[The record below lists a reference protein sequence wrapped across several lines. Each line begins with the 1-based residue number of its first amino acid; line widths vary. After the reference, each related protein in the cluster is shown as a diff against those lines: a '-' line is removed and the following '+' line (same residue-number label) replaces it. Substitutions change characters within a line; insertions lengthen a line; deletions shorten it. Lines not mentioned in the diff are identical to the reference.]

1 MKATLRILSGAAI
14 AATLMILTASN
25 AKADRIYLSY
35 GVAVGGYPPPPVCCS
50 PPPPPVVAYGAPPTV
65 VIHHPNRWL
74 RHHYPQ
80 WVCVTPR

>member
-1 MKATLRILSGAAI
+1 MKATLRLLSGTAL
-14 AATLMILTASN
+14 AATLMMLTAAN

-35 GVAVGGYPPPPVCCS
+35 GSVVGGYPPPPVYCS
-50 PPPPPVVAYGAPPTV
+50 PPPPVVAYSAPPTM

-74 RHHYPQ
+74 RHHYPG